1 MYLRSLEVTCG
12 KKKHVLELMEP
23 LPDGCGSLIYKKSST
38 LAEIALY
45 ELSVRKKRYFVA
57 TYTEGGTRLVV
68 GISDSA
74 EEARLYAMG
83 KVLSLKL
90 DELEAV
96 RRKLGEDASV
106 ITVGIAAEIEELID
120 IFDEMKSITQAQST

>member
-12 KKKHVLELMEP
+12 KKKHVLKLMKP
-23 LPDGCGSLIYKKSST
+23 LSDGCGSLLYKKSST

-45 ELSVRKKRYFVA
+45 EFSGRKKHYFVV
-57 TYTEGGTRLVV
+57 TYTEGGARLVV
-68 GISDSA
+68 GISDNA

-90 DELEAV
+90 DELKAV
-96 RRKLGEDASV
+96 RRKLDEDASV
-106 ITVGIAAEIEELID
+106 IAVGIAAEIEELID
-120 IFDEMKSITQAQST
+120 IFNEMKSYLISELD

>member
-12 KKKHVLELMEP
+12 KKKFTLKLMNP
-23 LPDGCGSLIYKKSST
+23 LPDGCGSLVYKRSGT

-45 ELSVRKKRYFVA
+45 EFGGRKRHYFVV
-57 TYTEGGTRLVV
+57 TYTEGGARLVAS
-68 GISDSA
+68 ISDSA

-90 DELEAV
+90 DELKAV
-96 RRKLGEDASV
+96 RRKLDEDASV
-106 ITVGIAAEIEELID
+106 IAVGIAAEIEELID
-120 IFDEMKSITQAQST
+120 IFDEMKGITQAQST